1 MTELEKKKELLRLKS
16 EAYLK
21 QIELQSEEL
30 RVESKRWLKTAAIT
44 GGSALLTYWLIR
56 KIGSKKT
63 KRASINSSEAESGL
77 PATYQPYPEFSVWR
91 EVKQQLT
98 YTLIGLAK
106 DKLVHYLSK
115 SLKDKPS
122 EPKDL

>member
-1 MTELEKKKELLRLKS
+1 MTELEKKKELLKLKS

-30 RVESKRWLKTAAIT
+30 RVESKKWLKTAAIT
-44 GGSALLTYWLIR
+44 GGSALLTYWLIN
-56 KIGSKKT
+56 KIGRKKR
-63 KRASINSSEAESGL
+63 KKAQMERIEQGDAVS
-77 PATYQPYPEFSVWR
+77 PVYQPYPEFSVWR

-106 DKLVHYLSK
+106 EKLVSYLTK
-115 SLKDKPS
+115 ALNEKPRES
-122 EPKDL
+122 EDL

>member
-1 MTELEKKKELLRLKS
+1 MTELEKKKELLKLKS

-30 RVESKRWLKTAAIT
+30 RMESKKWLKTAAIT
-44 GGSALLTYWLIR
+44 GGSALVTYWLLNKISR
-56 KIGSKKT
+56 KNRKKT
-63 KRASINSSEAESGL
+63 QIESSDEGGNVS
-77 PATYQPYPEFSVWR
+77 PAYQPYQEFSVWR

-106 DKLVHYLSK
+106 EKLVQYLSK
-115 SLKDKPS
+115 ALKEKPRES
-122 EPKDL
+122 EDL